1 MKRIA
6 LLMAF
11 GLVMHTALPGSGSA
25 RRVGRIL
32 ALKRFC
38 VEFSVGAS
46 LDRPETL
53 PLRATATDTLMRQ
66 YADGV
71 GAAMAEDG
79 RLNENLLGLPLRA
92 AVGFRLDN
100 YWTIKGGLN
109 FSSGGVTSEKLYT
122 LDHSALSSESFEL
135 NVRNRLLLVSPFLE
149 AERLFGRFSLFAGA
163 GLQWGRLS
171 HTYVVDSIS
180 PAYTGNLTEKIT
192 ATGMGPLVYLG
203 GAYRYPLGE
212 EMSLLIRLEV
222 RFSTINGWSGDK
234 VMSESLSTGEDRTET
249 VEGDLTRYE
258 WNPYG
263 AGWVEYW
270 DLGNVIGDNA
280 VYRDPASMSSR
291 FSGIRFTLGICF

>member
-6 LLMAF
+6 WLIAF
-11 GLVMHTALPGSGSA
+11 GLVLHTALPGSGSA
-25 RRVGRIL
+25 RRIGRIL

-38 VEFSVGAS
+38 FEFSVGAS
-46 LDRPETL
+46 LDRPATL

-71 GAAMAEDG
+71 GASMTEEG
-79 RLNENLLGLPLRA
+79 RLGENILGLPVRA
-92 AVGFRLDN
+92 ALAFRLDN
-100 YWTIKGGLN
+100 YWTIKAGLDL
-109 FSSGGVTSEKLYT
+109 SSGGDSSEKSYD
-122 LDHSALSSESFEL
+122 LDHASLSSERFALS
-135 NVRNRLLLVSPFLE
+135 VRNRLLLVSPFVE

-171 HTYVVDSIS
+171 HTYAVDSIS
-180 PAYTGNLTEKIT
+180 PAYTGNLTEEIT
-192 ATGMGPLVYLG
+192 ATGMGPLVYVG

-212 EMSLLIRLEV
+212 VTSLLIRLEV
-222 RFSTINGWSGDK
+222 RFSTINKWNGDK
-234 VMSESLSTGEDRTET
+234 VSTESLSSGEDRTET

-270 DLGNVIGDNA
+270 DTGNVTADGVI
-280 VYRDPASMSSR
+280 YRDPASMSSR